1 MFIHPTLHRLEDI
14 KRLRKK
20 YHLTQKELADHAN
33 VSQSLIAKLEAGMIN
48 PSYTLTMQI
57 FQALEQI
64 REKKEIKAG
73 EIMSRKI
80 VVAEST
86 AAVKEII
93 KVMKSKGISQVPV
106 MAKGNVVGLLS
117 EGTILRKIAEAPEK
131 IATLKAVEVMEEAPP
146 IVPVSTGLKTILDL
160 LRDYPIILVAEKGEV
175 KGLISKTDVLGKV
188 E

>member
-1 MFIHPTLHRLEDI
+1 MNRLEDI
-14 KRLRKK
+14 KRLRKR
-20 YHLTQKELADHAN
+20 YHLTQKELADRAN
-33 VSQSLIAKLEAGMIN
+33 VSQSLMAKLEAGMIN

-64 REKKEIKAG
+64 REKKEIKAS

-80 VVAEST
+80 VVAESYDHL
-86 AAVKEII
+86 KDLIRI
-93 KVMKSKGISQVPV
+93 MKNKGISQVPV

-117 EGTILRKIAEAPEK
+117 EGTILRKIAAAPEK
-131 IATLKAVEVMEEAPP
+131 VATLKVIDVMDEAPP
-146 IVPVSTGLKTILDL
+146 IVPASTGLKTVLDL